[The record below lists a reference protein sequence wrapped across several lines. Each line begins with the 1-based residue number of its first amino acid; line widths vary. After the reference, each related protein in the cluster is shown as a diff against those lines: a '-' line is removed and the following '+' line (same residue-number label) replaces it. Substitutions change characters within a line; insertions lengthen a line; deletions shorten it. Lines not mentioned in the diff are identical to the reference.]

1 MRGFTRRSPLQASAQ
16 TRQPQF
22 HCGTPP
28 PAAEPS
34 TNALNRGAD
43 PLAGDIVE
51 ARRNVG
57 RAAGR
62 RWEVSRLHQ
71 RARRRVEIGVARGS
85 GDRKRSDRPRGA
97 DGEGDADDALRAP
110 GAGGGRVEH
119 AAADGGA
126 HLADIGRKRRGARR
140 RTRWRACRRSAA
152 RCLGERW
159 TRLSLSRS
167 GRAGSA
173 WTLLLPGPSALQPA
187 RADEA
192 LAERVRPHS
201 GAGVQARPEREAA
214 EARAE
219 AVEVAPRAAAAQS
232 AVVVP
237 VTEEEAARRPGA
249 AVLAAAEARVARR
262 RGAALEPG
270 LGQVQQEPV
279 RHLAAAQAAQSW
291 IARAASTLRQAAPE
305 FPWAGL
311 PAEYQRSPRPAVR
324 ACSASE

>member
-1 MRGFTRRSPLQASAQ
+1 MPRREVDETEP
-16 TRQPQF
+16 QP
-22 HCGTPP
+22 
-28 PAAEPS
+28 
-34 TNALNRGAD
+34 
-43 PLAGDIVE
+43 VW
-51 ARRNVG
+51 AR
-57 RAAGR
+57 
-62 RWEVSRLHQ
+62 
-71 RARRRVEIGVARGS
+71 
-85 GDRKRSDRPRGA
+85 
-97 DGEGDADDALRAP
+97 
-110 GAGGGRVEH
+110 
-119 AAADGGA
+119 
-126 HLADIGRKRRGARR
+126 
-140 RTRWRACRRSAA
+140 
-152 RCLGERW
+152 
-159 TRLSLSRS
+159 
-167 GRAGSA
+167 GSA
-173 WTLLLPGPSALQPA
+173 WTLLLPGPSALQPV

-311 PAEYQRSPRPAVR
+311 PAEYQRSLRPAVQ
-324 ACSASE
+324 ACSASERRSQVRRCGAQRRGRRRGGVAKAA